1 MFTSTH
7 AVIVALGVIC
17 TALAAVYALAWHF
30 TRDSKHAWMLSLSSV
45 AVVLFGVWYFRLFA
59 NTKPTLKSEHPQ
71 LVADLVQ
78 VFKGS
83 KFAAIHCEK
92 FGEICLITKNKLEV
106 DAAKRANKI
115 KTGEQ
120 LAELRNEIRH
130 FHLDGNS
137 LSGAYPNLRAVVDT
151 FLDEHAGTNKGEITE
166 SMRQAWIEAY
176 HHLGVA
182 AMEASKQL

>member
-1 MFTSTH
+1 MFSSTH
-7 AVIVALGVIC
+7 AVIVALGVVC
-17 TALAAVYALAWHF
+17 TAIAAAYALAWHF
-30 TRDSKHAWMLSLSSV
+30 TRDSKNAWMLSLSSV
-45 AVVLFGVWYFRLFA
+45 AVILLGVWYFRLFA
-59 NTKPTLKSEHPQ
+59 ATKPTVESEFPE

-92 FGEICLITKNKLEV
+92 FGEICLITKAKLEV
-106 DAAKRANKI
+106 DSAKRAHKI

-120 LAELRNEIRH
+120 LAELRNEIRF

-137 LSGAYPNLRAVVDT
+137 LAGAYPNLRAVVDT
-151 FLDEHAGTNKGEITE
+151 FLDDFAGADKGELTE
-166 SMRQAWIEAY
+166 ATRTRWIEAY